1 LTDETKTEKELIL
14 EVKDLRTYFYGE
26 DDIVWKV
33 LEGINFKLYK
43 GETLGILGPS
53 GVGKSVLALS
63 ILKLIR
69 YPGKIEGG
77 EVYFKGTNLF
87 KLDEETFDDLRGR
100 EIGLVMQNTRGGM
113 DPLRDMTHTT
123 GQPYKVHAEDEPEKD
138 EIKALVVSQLGKV
151 SLPEPYKTSD
161 KFAHQMSGGE
171 NQRVKIAAALMNN
184 PTLLIAD
191 EPVSNLDTTV
201 ARMIMN
207 LLTEMKE
214 KFNLTMILIAHN
226 LGVIAELSDK
236 VAIMY
241 AGKII
246 EISDVETMY
255 YNPRH
260 PFTQGL
266 FYASPSIAPRG
277 KLKLIPGEE
286 PDARKYPTGCHFHPR
301 CEYAIEKCSIDQPKL
316 EEIDNN
322 HFIACWRTKDIPK
335 YEGDF

>member
-1 LTDETKTEKELIL
+1 MTDETKTEKELIL

-26 DDIVWKV
+26 DDIVWKI

-191 EPVSNLDTTV
+191 EPVSNLDSTV

-207 LLTEMKE
+207 LLAEMKE

-277 KLKLIPGEE
+277 KLKPIPGEE

-322 HFIACWRTKDIPK
+322 HFVACWRTKDIPK